1 MRTRAGIEQAKG
13 ILIAER
19 GIDADEAFQVLSD
32 HSQRTNVKLAVVAA
46 RLVMDRR
53 DARGEFLAR

>member
-19 GIDADEAFQVLSD
+19 GIGADEAFQVLRAE
-32 HSQRTNVKLAVVAA
+32 SQRTNASHAVVAA
-46 RLVMDRR
+46 RLVEDRR
-53 DARGEFLAR
+53 ERRGELLAP